1 MTPSEKYVSELCKK
15 SFLPFWSF
23 PNPIGKKG
31 KELCDV
37 FVVCDNTIII
47 ISVKDISV
55 SEHTDERI
63 QYDRWV
69 KKAVL
74 DSTDQIYGAERF
86 LKTVNEV
93 YSKDKKS
100 KIKLPKKG
108 VRVIHRI
115 AVAFGSKDNFP
126 IPTGNFG
133 KGIVHVFDEKSTFTI
148 INELDTITD
157 FTNYLIAK
165 EKFVKDK
172 SILIPTES
180 DFLAFYL
187 QTGFELDYP
196 ADAIASQS
204 GLWKNYSLSDEYK
217 EWKKDIGISFIWD
230 SMINQLHNFHISDNT
245 TDEKR
250 NELEEAIRVI
260 NLEPRI
266 NRIELGGILKN
277 AIERKVSARMLKPL
291 PNSNHSYV
299 FIPLTEKNWEAKESE
314 LKLRCIVARL
324 ENPNTEK
331 IIGIAIGNNSKGESV
346 FDICSFIIPEMND
359 DFIKHAKEIK
369 NELGYFKKP
378 VISHSKEFR
387 K

>member
-1 MTPSEKYVSELCKK
+1 MTPSEKYVSELCKN

-23 PNPIGKKG
+23 PNPIGKKE

-37 FVVCDNTIII
+37 FVVCENTIII

-55 SEHTDERI
+55 SKHSDELI

-69 KKAVL
+69 KKAIL

-93 YSKDKKS
+93 YSKDKKH
-100 KIKLPKKG
+100 KIKLPKKEL
-108 VRVIHRI
+108 RNIHRI

-126 IPTGNFG
+126 LPTGNFG
-133 KGIVHVFDEKSTFTI
+133 KGFVHVFDEKSTFTI
-148 INELDTITD
+148 LNELDTITD
-157 FTNYLIAK
+157 FTNYLTAK
-165 EKFVKDK
+165 ENFVKDK
-172 SILIPTES
+172 SIIIPTES

-187 QTGFELDYP
+187 QTGFELDFP
-196 ADAIASQS
+196 ADTIASQN
-204 GLWKNYSLSDEYK
+204 GLWENYMLSDEYLK
-217 EWKKDIGISFIWD
+217 WEKDITVSFIWD
-230 SMINQLHNFHISDNT
+230 FMITQLHNFHISDNT
-245 TDEKR
+245 SDERR

-266 NRIELGGILKN
+266 NRIELGGILEN

-291 PNSNHSYV
+291 QNSNHSYV
-299 FIPLTEKNWEAKESE
+299 FMPLTHKNWKGKENE
-314 LKLRCIVARL
+314 LELRCIVARL

-331 IIGIAIGNNSKGESV
+331 IIGISIGSNSDGESV
-346 FDICSFIIPEMND
+346 FDIYSIVLPEMND

-369 NELGYFKKP
+369 KEFGYFKKP